1 MAMSRMSTIPMEP
14 TTLDVVEGDAADLYE
29 AVAQAVEHDP
39 PSDRDRGFGA
49 DALKVS
55 RKIFAMLVDGNLVL
69 KLPRPGRGSLE
80 AGDGAPFDPGHGR
93 VMRGVGHGLA
103 GRRGSMDPA
112 GRRGAGLRG
121 LALM

>member
-1 MAMSRMSTIPMEP
+1 M
-14 TTLDVVEGDAADLYE
+14 EGDAADLYE

-69 KLPRPGRGSLE
+69 KPRAPGRGALE

-93 VMRGVGHGLA
+93 VMREWVTVTPAAAARWIPLA
-103 GRRGSMDPA
+103 EEARAFVASRSCN
-112 GRRGAGLRG
+112 
-121 LALM
+121 